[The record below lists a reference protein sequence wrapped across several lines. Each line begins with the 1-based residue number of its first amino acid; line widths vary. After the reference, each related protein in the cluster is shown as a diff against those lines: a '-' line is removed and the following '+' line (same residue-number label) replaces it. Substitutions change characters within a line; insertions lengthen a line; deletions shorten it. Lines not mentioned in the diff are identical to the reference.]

1 MNLPEALLEDLS
13 GTPGF
18 ERSAFLEAHRQT
30 PPVSVRLHPQKW
42 PAGTQNTFAGK
53 VPWSPQGGYLEQRPL
68 FALDPLWH
76 GGAYYVQEASSMLA
90 GWAVTQLFPDR
101 SGLRVLDLC
110 AAPGGKSTH
119 IASLLPSDALLV
131 SNEVI
136 RSRAGILEENAIRWG
151 APNHWVSS
159 NDPAAFGRL
168 KNYFDLI
175 VVDAPCS
182 GSGLFRKDPDAQN
195 EWSTEAVNRCAAR
208 QQRILHDVW
217 PALRPGGALL
227 YATCSYSPAEDE
239 GLLDAFLAGA
249 TDAQALLLEPPAA
262 WGIVATVSPKQRAAG
277 LRCFPNRVLGE
288 GFFMAA
294 LQKQGTLEKAEAQR
308 PRRSAGNREVRARA
322 GELLK
327 PADWVCL
334 PFLDQFTALEASFEG
349 DYQLL
354 QKVLYFRNAGVR
366 LGVPA
371 GKDWIPDHALALSVA
386 ASPELPAVELNLEQ
400 SLQFLRRQEL
410 DPAGIAPGWQRV
422 LFKGV
427 ALGWVKGL
435 KARVNNYLPKG
446 LRLRLELTA
455 QEAAPLWHEPKA

>member
-208 QQRILHDVW
+208 QQRIL
-217 PALRPGGALL
+217 
-227 YATCSYSPAEDE
+227 
-239 GLLDAFLAGA
+239 
-249 TDAQALLLEPPAA
+249 PPARSA
-262 WGIVATVSPKQRAAG
+262 VTKKRERKERKRIKAG
-277 LRCFPNRVLGE
+277 KTRVLKTRKRAYLLRHRFWE
-288 GFFMAA
+288 VSRNRSPDTSS
-294 LQKQGTLEKAEAQR
+294 TLST
-308 PRRSAGNREVRARA
+308 P
-322 GELLK
+322 K
-327 PADWVCL
+327 P
-334 PFLDQFTALEASFEG
+334 
-349 DYQLL
+349 
-354 QKVLYFRNAGVR
+354 
-366 LGVPA
+366 
-371 GKDWIPDHALALSVA
+371 H
-386 ASPELPAVELNLEQ
+386 
-400 SLQFLRRQEL
+400 
-410 DPAGIAPGWQRV
+410 
-422 LFKGV
+422 
-427 ALGWVKGL
+427 
-435 KARVNNYLPKG
+435 
-446 LRLRLELTA
+446 
-455 QEAAPLWHEPKA
+455 